1 MTLTFSLKD
10 IQRQEC
16 VSNRL
21 LSVKSS
27 SVVLFPQE
35 RQISG
40 SICVRIHC
48 YLFLLC
54 VLYGIATQH
63 GLNCKVGEQVGYF
76 VRDKATQKRKVQV
89 IVSLHPKS
97 NSITT
102 LVLRYGNSTKFRRG
116 CF

>member
-10 IQRQEC
+10 IQRRER

-21 LSVKSS
+21 LSVKLS
-27 SVVLFPQE
+27 SVELFPHE

-63 GLNCKVGEQVGYF
+63 RLNCKVGELVVYF

-89 IVSLHPKS
+89 IVSLRSKS

-102 LVLRYGNSTKFRRG
+102 LVLRYGHSTKFRRG

>member
-1 MTLTFSLKD
+1 M
-10 IQRQEC
+10 
-16 VSNRL
+16 SNRL

-27 SVVLFPQE
+27 SVVLLPQE

-40 SICVRIHC
+40 SICAKIHC

-54 VLYGIATQH
+54 VLFGIATQH
-63 GLNCKVGEQVGYF
+63 GLNCKAGELVGYF
-76 VRDKATQKRKVQV
+76 VRDKATQTRKVQV
-89 IVSLHPKS
+89 IVSLHPEL
-97 NSITT
+97 NSITP